1 MSNITASKK
10 IHSLN
15 DAKNLA
21 KKRMPKLMFDFVDGA
36 SGDEKL
42 CEINSAALDQIRLE
56 PKVLRNVENRNL
68 KKKFLGIRFDQ
79 PFGFSPMGMCNLT
92 WSGADK
98 ILAKESITNNIPICV
113 SMASSTSLEK
123 MYELSEGRSWIQL
136 YNFQERFV
144 MELLQR
150 AEQTGYKVAIL
161 TVDVPIQFRR
171 AKDNK
176 NGFTVPFK
184 IGPKQ
189 MFDFATHP
197 LWSLTTLL
205 GGIPK
210 PMNYE
215 TSMSGNKFIR
225 SESRG
230 ATDWETLKR
239 VRNAWKGKLI
249 IKGVMSPEDALKIKA
264 EGVDAIQVSNHGG
277 RQLDSATAAIEALP
291 LIRNALGKEFPL
303 LFDSGVRSGSDII
316 RALALGANYVMLG
329 RPLMY
334 GIGADG
340 EKGLRRILDII
351 KDELSTALG
360 LVGLIDINDVT
371 AEIIAKKF
379 IQNNKIDFRYI
390 ELMQTGD
397 NLEYFKKYH
406 ISSEIFKDYLRNN
419 KWIYQ
424 TFGKDAGPSL
434 NYIRPEYKGKF
445 GIIAPYSKDFCKTCN
460 RLRITSKGDL
470 RLCLFGNTGISVRHL
485 LQRDDQLNELKD
497 LILKQ
502 MQFKKESHYLELGE
516 TGSTKNLSKTGG

>member
-1 MSNITASKK
+1 MKNIIASKK
-10 IHSLN
+10 IHSIE
-15 DAKNLA
+15 DARNLA

-42 CEINSAALDQIRLE
+42 CEINSTAFDQIRLE
-56 PKVLRNVENRNL
+56 PKVLRNIENRNL
-68 KKKFLGIRFDQ
+68 KKKFLDIMFDQ

-92 WSGADK
+92 WTGADK
-98 ILAKESITNNIPICV
+98 MLAKESIVNNIPACV
-113 SMASSTSLEK
+113 SMASSTSLED
-123 MYELSEGRSWIQL
+123 MYELSEGLAWMQL
-136 YNFQERFV
+136 YNFQENFV

-171 AKDNK
+171 VKDNK

-189 MFDFATHP
+189 IFDFATHP
-197 LWSLTTLL
+197 QWSLTTLL

-215 TSMSGNKFIR
+215 TSKNGNKFVR

-239 VRNAWKGKLI
+239 VRDAWKGKLI
-249 IKGVMSPEDALKIKA
+249 IKGVMSPEDSLKIKA
-264 EGVDAIQVSNHGG
+264 EGADAIQVSNHGG

-303 LFDSGVRSGSDII
+303 LFDSGIRGGSDII
-316 RALALGANYVMLG
+316 RALALGADYVMLG

-340 EKGLRRILDII
+340 EKGLRKILDII

-360 LVGLIDINDVT
+360 LVGLTDISEIT
-371 AEIIAKKF
+371 SEIIAKKF
-379 IQNNKIDFRYI
+379 IQN
-390 ELMQTGD
+390 M
-397 NLEYFKKYH
+397 KY
-406 ISSEIFKDYLRNN
+406 
-419 KWIYQ
+419 
-424 TFGKDAGPSL
+424 
-434 NYIRPEYKGKF
+434 
-445 GIIAPYSKDFCKTCN
+445 
-460 RLRITSKGDL
+460 
-470 RLCLFGNTGISVRHL
+470 
-485 LQRDDQLNELKD
+485 
-497 LILKQ
+497 
-502 MQFKKESHYLELGE
+502 
-516 TGSTKNLSKTGG
+516 